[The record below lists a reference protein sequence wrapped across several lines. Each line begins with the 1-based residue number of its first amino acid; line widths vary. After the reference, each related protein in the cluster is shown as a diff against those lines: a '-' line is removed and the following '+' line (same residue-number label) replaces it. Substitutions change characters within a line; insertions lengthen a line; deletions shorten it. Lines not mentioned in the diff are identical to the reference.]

1 MIALLSY
8 STSWCKNKV
17 FEPDTLPSTGVLEK
31 QDTSIL
37 IPIEYIRIANSKMVE
52 LKYEKEIN
60 SELNKLVDNDSV
72 IISQLQKD
80 LVYCNESN
88 KEKLKKAKKQRNI
101 FLGST
106 IVVSLLSLLLLIR

>member
-1 MIALLSY
+1 MIALLSC

-17 FEPDTLPSTGVLEK
+17 FEPDSLPSTGVLEK

-37 IPIEYIRIANSKMVE
+37 IPIEYIRIANSKMIE
-52 LKYEKEIN
+52 LKYEKQIN

-80 LVYCNESN
+80 LIYCTESN
-88 KEKLKKAKKQRNI
+88 KEKLKKVKKQRNI
-101 FLGST
+101 FLCST
-106 IVVSLLSLLLLIR
+106 IGVALLSLLLLIR